1 MVNIWNYLFSLFIIF
16 WESAVFGENISDS
29 FSICEKRLRE
39 SIICFVKVWSMYVIR
54 SQCNLAGNWSR
65 LLILRIYDM
74 VKVKSTSTL
83 FLLLLKIYCK
93 QRKNAICGKN
103 FIHLMYRNLNLYLHS
118 SNVTFPADF
127 SVLLM
132 LLWMFMFCFW

>member
-1 MVNIWNYLFSLFIIF
+1 MKLSFFTFYYFLRKCCFRRKYFWFIFDLRETFERIHYLFCQSVI
-16 WESAVFGENISDS
+16 
-29 FSICEKRLRE
+29 
-39 SIICFVKVWSMYVIR
+39 MYVIR
-54 SQCNLAGNWSR
+54 SQCNLAGSWSR

>member
-1 MVNIWNYLFSLFIIF
+1 
-16 WESAVFGENISDS
+16 
-29 FSICEKRLRE
+29 
-39 SIICFVKVWSMYVIR
+39 
-54 SQCNLAGNWSR
+54 
-65 LLILRIYDM
+65 M

-118 SNVTFPADF
+118 SNVTFPADLR
-127 SVLLM
+127 VLKDSLA
-132 LLWMFMFCFW
+132 LKKKI